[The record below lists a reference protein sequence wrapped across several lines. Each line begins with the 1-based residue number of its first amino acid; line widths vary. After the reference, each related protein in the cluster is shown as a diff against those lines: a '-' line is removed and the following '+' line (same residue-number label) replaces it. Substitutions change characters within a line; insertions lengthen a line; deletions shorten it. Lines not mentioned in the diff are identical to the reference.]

1 MSKETTPV
9 KTHGGLSSP
18 HDAKRIGDYTVSP
31 RPWTTATTRTTP
43 NPSLPCRTYL
53 TRGPRVIADTWGLSC
68 FTSTLGA

>member
-18 HDAKRIGDYTVSP
+18 HGITPPLDNGHDADSP
-31 RPWTTATTRTTP
+31 EPESP
-43 NPSLPCRTYL
+43 LPHVPDPR
-53 TRGPRVIADTWGLSC
+53 PRVIADTWGLSC